1 MGLTFFGLTSKD
13 KPKLH
18 EQIFQIIY
26 YGQGFTHSDVYDM
39 PVYLRNFYYKKLI
52 DTRKKENEETKKAQN
67 KNNST
72 SRPAIN
78 PRFKR

>member
-1 MGLTFFGLTSKD
+1 MGFFGLKPKD
-13 KPKLH
+13 KKTLH

-39 PVYLRNFYYKKLI
+39 PIYLRNFYYRELI
-52 DTRKKENEETKKAQN
+52 DTRKKENEEIRKANQ
-67 KNNST
+67 KSKV
-72 SRPAIN
+72 SKPQIN